1 MRASLRTFNARVFL
15 GNFEPVA
22 AQFRNI
28 LLNFATQ
35 EAGSNLQHRVLPRKV
50 AGTKA
55 AAKFLSRGHGK
66 DKSNIR
72 SFPEVWGCGGGSL
85 PGSIQ
90 LQYCLG
96 IVFQPEIRG

>member
-15 GNFEPVA
+15 ENFEPVA

-35 EAGSNLQHRVLPRKV
+35 ETDSNSQNRVLPREV
-50 AGTKA
+50 AGIKA
-55 AAKFLSRGHGK
+55 AAKFLSREHGT
-66 DKSNIR
+66 DKSNTG
-72 SFPEVWGCGGGSL
+72 SFPDVWGCGGGSL

-90 LQYCLG
+90 LQHCLG
-96 IVFQPEIRG
+96 IVFQPAICG